1 MMTLIPL
8 ITPKGC
14 YDFNTRG
21 GICHGSPQPL
31 NQQRFCNVCACYIG
45 KLKPPLGI
53 MPKKLHRQERIQKL
67 AEAILRY
74 SKACL
79 KIPEEWI
86 KELDTVNR
94 RIYNN
99 KDL

>member
-21 GICHGSPQPL
+21 GICH
-31 NQQRFCNVCACYIG
+31 A
-45 KLKPPLGI
+45 LGI

-74 SKACL
+74 SKEHL

-86 KELDTVNR
+86 QELDTVNR
-94 RIYNN
+94 RTYNN